1 MCCYSIYILRLF
13 SCSLLNFHSLFI
25 KFSNQ
30 IFVDFYWMKFS
41 NAVETFFLTQP
52 NKKKKSH
59 AWIGF
64 VLLNNTHLGI
74 IAKINYQMVFF
85 NTDDLR

>member
-1 MCCYSIYILRLF
+1 YYSYKILLVMCCYSIYILRLF

-41 NAVETFFLTQP
+41 NAVETSFLTQP
-52 NKKKKSH
+52 NKKK
-59 AWIGF
+59 ITRVDRF
-64 VLLNNTHLGI
+64 RT
-74 IAKINYQMVFF
+74 
-85 NTDDLR
+85 T